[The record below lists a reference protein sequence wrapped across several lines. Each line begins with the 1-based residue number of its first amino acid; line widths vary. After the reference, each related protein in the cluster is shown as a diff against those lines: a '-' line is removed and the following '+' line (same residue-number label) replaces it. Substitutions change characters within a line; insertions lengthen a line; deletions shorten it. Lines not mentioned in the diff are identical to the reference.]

1 MEIQGLL
8 HKQKIV
14 IDHHQRGSGTPND
27 WDDSSKEV
35 HIDKFIKHGKDSFKI
50 KVPINSNNPITID
63 RKDGQDVPE
72 WLKREICETFKD
84 DKIRSS
90 FVDGICKA
98 TSAYNSKHLTSE
110 QRAKQAIGYVRKAF
124 GLPTPRYV
132 FKNEIKNFFAGLYML
147 NSHYYYVLLKDG
159 YMYCSLN
166 EGIWKR
172 FSIGEESA
180 TYRYDREI
188 KSITYTEY

>member
-8 HKQKIV
+8 HNQKIQ
-14 IDHHQRGSGTPND
+14 IDHHQRGSGTPNE
-27 WDDSSKEV
+27 WDDSSNDV
-35 HIDKFIKHGKDSFKI
+35 HIDKFIENNKDSFKI
-50 KVPINSNNPITID
+50 KIPINSNNPITID

-72 WLKREICETFKD
+72 WLKREICDAFKD
-84 DKIRSS
+84 DKIRRS

-98 TSAYNSKHLTSE
+98 TSAYNSRQLTSE

-132 FKNEIKNFFAGLYML
+132 FNNEIKRFFAGLYML
-147 NSHYYYVLLKDG
+147 NSHYYYVILKDG

-166 EGIWKR
+166 EGRWKR
-172 FSIGEESA
+172 FLIGEESA
-180 TYRYDREI
+180 TYRYDKEI